1 MMIDEKILDEVLP
14 VPELEELKEEIIQ
27 ELEDEGFVITNF
39 SSGGIFYTL
48 LMIALRIRIELIQL
62 LRIVLNNMFVSHAS
76 GIWLELKAADFSKK
90 KKKSI
95 KTRGYVTLKRTTDG
109 DAIKIAKAS
118 VFKTQKDINGDE
130 LRFFSLED
138 AVLQKGST
146 SVRILVEAESEGSKY
161 NVPVGQITRSLT
173 HLEGIDEIKNESDWI
188 LQEGSDIEDDESLRN
203 RTLGSWSELSSRPIA
218 AKYKNVCESVEG
230 VLFVTVNDL
239 HPRGQGTIDIV
250 VTGTAGEATE
260 ALLDKVREQANSI
273 KGEYDNILVKSSV
286 TVAQNISVI
295 LTVSDVTTDSEIK
308 EKAIGVINEMLK
320 ISKDRKLNELPLV
333 DLIFALKSKM
343 PTVKNIKFTE
353 PTEDIFLE
361 NDKVI
366 ILGEISVAIKRE

>member
-1 MMIDEKILDEVLP
+1 MIDEKILDEVLP
-14 VPELEELKEEIIQ
+14 VPELEELKEEVIQ

-48 LMIALRIRIELIQL
+48 MMIALRIRIELVQL
-62 LRIVLNNMFVSHAS
+62 LRNVLNNMFVSHS
-76 GIWLELKAADFSKK
+76 QGIWLELKAADFSKK

-95 KTRGYVTLKRTTDG
+95 KTRGYVTLKRTIG
-109 DAIKIAKAS
+109 GEAAKIAKAT

-138 AVLQKGST
+138 SVLQKGAT
-146 SVRILVEAESEGSKY
+146 SVQILIEAEKEGARY
-161 NVPVGQITRSLT
+161 NVPIGQITRSLT
-173 HLEGIDEIKNESDWI
+173 HIEGVDEIKNEVDWI

-203 RTLGSWSELSSRPIA
+203 RTLNSWAELSSRPIA
-218 AKYKNVCESVEG
+218 DKYKNVCEAVEG

-250 VTGTAGEATE
+250 VTGAAGEATE
-260 ALLDKVREQANSI
+260 ALLEKVRAQANSI

-286 TVAQNISVI
+286 TVAQNISVV
-295 LTVSDVTTDSEIK
+295 LTVSDAAADSEIQ
-308 EKAIGVINEMLK
+308 ERAIGVINEMLK

-343 PTVKNIKFTE
+343 PTVKNIKFIT
-353 PTEDIFLE
+353 PTEDVFLDSE
-361 NDKVI
+361 KVI
-366 ILGEISVAIKRE
+366 VLGEVSVTVQRE